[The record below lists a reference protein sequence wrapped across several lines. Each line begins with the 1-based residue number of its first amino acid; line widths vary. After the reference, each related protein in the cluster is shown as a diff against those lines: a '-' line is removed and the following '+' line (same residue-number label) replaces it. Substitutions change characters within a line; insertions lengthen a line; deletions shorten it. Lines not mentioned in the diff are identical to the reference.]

1 MNPIF
6 LIIFALIF
14 IGYGMLLQWAI
25 SQIRKEKR
33 VEKFILKNLSKKSR
47 KIYEKD
53 FKKYDITRF
62 PQIQIFLWE
71 NLGEEKFNILKAM
84 LNIDLKIEKVKRT
97 KDSTIYRI
105 NNELVEIFDGYDFE
119 LKIKWFI

>member
-119 LKIKWFI
+119 LKIK